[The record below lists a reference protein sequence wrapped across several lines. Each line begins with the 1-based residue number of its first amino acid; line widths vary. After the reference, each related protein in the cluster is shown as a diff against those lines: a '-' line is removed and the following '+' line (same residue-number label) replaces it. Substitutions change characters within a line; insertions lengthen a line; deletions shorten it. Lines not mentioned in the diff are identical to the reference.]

1 MTYKA
6 SLISKIKPF
15 SFSVLVLV
23 AMMFA
28 VVLIPKEAA
37 AAIVQCGFNTDVL
50 SDGTNGGMCQLCDV
64 FILVNRAIDYLT
76 VFLSGILTFILIV
89 AGFKLI
95 TAQGNA
101 GQAESAKKMITNG
114 IIGFLIVLS
123 SWLIVNT
130 VLSKLTVKGG
140 LAGYGIECTTAPV
153 YDFPDDGGETP
164 STGQCPNCSNIP
176 NDIPTNGNAC
186 SQTPC
191 QMNIDMAN
199 RLRNSGV
206 VSENND
212 GLRVSEAWPP
222 QGYSQ
227 SDPSGIHAATCHG
240 IATCVDVSFAN
251 TPEPNQISGFINRA
265 SQNNLRAV
273 YEVKDEARARVLRA
287 AGVSN
292 VIVVSRINREH
303 FSVYMCDIDSTP
315 KACR

>member
-76 VFLSGILTFILIV
+76 VFLSGILTFILII

-95 TAQGNA
+95 TAQGNV

-140 LAGYGIECTTAPV
+140 LAGFGIECTTAPV
-153 YDFPDDGGETP
+153 YDLPDDGEIP
-164 STGQCPNCSNIP
+164 SAGQCTNCIP
-176 NDIPTNGNAC
+176 IPDDIPVNG
-186 SQTPC
+186 TPC
-191 QMNIDMAN
+191 GATTGCQINTTMAE
-199 RLRNSGV
+199 RLIASGV
-206 VSENND
+206 SSD
-212 GLRVSEAWPP
+212 GLRVSEAWPATGWT
-222 QGYSQ
+222 QGH
-227 SDPSGIHAATCHG
+227 PSGIHAETCHG

-251 TPEPNQISGFINRA
+251 PPSPNQISGFIGRA

-273 YEVKDEARARVLRA
+273 YEVNNENRANALRRG
-287 AGVSN
+287 GVSN
-292 VIVVSRINREH
+292 VIVVPGIEHEH

>member
-37 AAIVQCGFNTDVL
+37 AAIVQCGFNTDLL

-130 VLSKLTVKGG
+130 VLSKLTQKGG

-153 YDFPDDGGETP
+153 YDFPDGGGETP
-164 STGQCPNCSNIP
+164 SAGQCPNCSNIP
-176 NDIPTNGNAC
+176 NDIPTNGDAC

-191 QMNIDMAN
+191 QMNTDMAI

-206 VSENND
+206 VSGNSD

-222 QGYSQ
+222 HGYLP
-227 SDPSGIHAATCHG
+227 SDPNGIHAANCHG
-240 IATCVDVSFAN
+240 TATCVDVSFEN
-251 TPEPNQISGFINRA
+251 NPSVSQISSFITNAR
-265 SQNNLRAV
+265 NNSLTAV
-273 YEVKDEARARVLRA
+273 YEVPTQARANELIIQ
-287 AGVSN
+287 GVN
-292 VIVVSRINREH
+292 ALVVPGIYLEH

-315 KACR
+315 NACR